1 METKETKEANKTSEP
16 SRQPLIKNICYDMD
30 LNKLTINDSENR
42 QYLCDIFGRK
52 KIKFLPYITGTL
64 NRYRYPNLSQ
74 EKTLSNLHKTNLST
88 KKISSKKYNNIGSP
102 ESNFTNNM
110 ILNKKYTDYFPTI
123 RKFEGYSK
131 FPRPVGPPLT
141 NIPKYEIKE
150 KDKRKLINKLNKY
163 FDDKSTKNDIIR
175 KNENIGLS
183 YLTGDLNEYDT
194 IRHDTEHTIKLI
206 DKTLENFREEYRL
219 KLNIMHK
226 NPNVRALNEFKKNLL
241 LNKNAKV
248 INGRAL
254 DGPSDK
260 IKKNYR
266 IIQSL
271 VNNTGLSYDK
281 KIEKHKLSSIY
292 NKIKYNR
299 KNKTLS
305 DFENKYNVKNI
316 SIILGPDKLNDVCKT
331 KDFTIGRLINMDF
344 GSSPSSNKNQ
354 SVTEA
359 NLSKDL
365 NKNQN
370 ISKEIT
376 TNRNNESNKIT
387 VNDEVYKETEETATN
402 NANASKI
409 NENTSKLKT
418 LDERINDNE
427 ISFISYM
434 SDNEKKYEKE
444 NILTIKSNRNINRMT
459 EHYNKLLLGYKE
471 KERKPMSIFHRT
483 RALNLK
489 TDGDL
494 YRENINLLRLTNREA
509 FKIQE
514 QKELYDL
521 KLLEKK
527 IKISAINATNVMKGK
542 TLSPKKDKQK
552 QNS

>member
-1 METKETKEANKTSEP
+1 M
-16 SRQPLIKNICYDMD
+16 
-30 LNKLTINDSENR
+30 
-42 QYLCDIFGRK
+42 
-52 KIKFLPYITGTL
+52 
-64 NRYRYPNLSQ
+64 
-74 EKTLSNLHKTNLST
+74 
-88 KKISSKKYNNIGSP
+88 
-102 ESNFTNNM
+102 
-110 ILNKKYTDYFPTI
+110 
-123 RKFEGYSK
+123 
-131 FPRPVGPPLT
+131 
-141 NIPKYEIKE
+141 
-150 KDKRKLINKLNKY
+150 
-163 FDDKSTKNDIIR
+163 
-175 KNENIGLS
+175 
-183 YLTGDLNEYDT
+183 NEYDT

-434 SDNEKKYEKE
+434 SDNEKKYEK
-444 NILTIKSNRNINRMT
+444 
-459 EHYNKLLLGYKE
+459 
-471 KERKPMSIFHRT
+471 
-483 RALNLK
+483 
-489 TDGDL
+489 
-494 YRENINLLRLTNREA
+494 REYFNH
-509 FKIQE
+509 
-514 QKELYDL
+514 
-521 KLLEKK
+521 
-527 IKISAINATNVMKGK
+527 
-542 TLSPKKDKQK
+542 
-552 QNS
+552 

>member
-1 METKETKEANKTSEP
+1 MEIKEANKTSEP
-16 SRQPLIKNICYDMD
+16 KPLIKNICYDMD
-30 LNKLTINDSENR
+30 SNKLMVNDSENH
-42 QYLCDIFGRK
+42 QYLCDIYGRK

-64 NRYRYPNLSQ
+64 NRYRYPTLSQ
-74 EKTLSNLHKTNLST
+74 EKTLTNSHKGNLST
-88 KKISSKKYNNIGSP
+88 KKISSKKFNNIGTP
-102 ESNFTNNM
+102 ESNFTSNM

-150 KDKRKLINKLNKY
+150 KDKRKLINNLNKY
-163 FDDKSTKNDIIR
+163 FDDKSAKNHIKR
-175 KNENIGLS
+175 KNENKGLS

-206 DKTLENFREEYRL
+206 DTTLDNFREEYRL

-226 NPNVRALNEFKKNLL
+226 NPNVRALNEYKKNLL
-241 LNKNAKV
+241 QNKNAKV
-248 INGRAL
+248 INGRVLEA
-254 DGPSDK
+254 PNDK
-260 IKKNYR
+260 IKKNYK

-281 KIEKHKLSSIY
+281 KIEKHKLSNIY
-292 NKIKYNR
+292 NKINYNR
-299 KNKTLS
+299 RNKTLS

-331 KDFTIGRLINMDF
+331 KDFTIGRLITMDF
-344 GSSPSSNKNQ
+344 GSSPNNKNQ
-354 SVTEA
+354 SETEG

-365 NKNQN
+365 SKMPNA
-370 ISKEIT
+370 SKEIT
-376 TNRNNESNKIT
+376 TNRNNESNKIAGT
-387 VNDEVYKETEETATN
+387 EEIYKETEETATN

-409 NENTSKLKT
+409 NEMSKFKT

-434 SDNEKKYEKE
+434 SENEKKYEKE
-444 NILTIKSNRNINRMT
+444 NKLTIKSNRNIKRLT

-542 TLSPKKDKQK
+542 TLSPKKNKH
-552 QNS
+552 